1 MCPHVHMHV
10 SLCLSR
16 CLYFCRNWNHDQDTT
31 TTTDTSDD
39 DLVGGL
45 GKFSHKE
52 ISLSHQHWVE
62 QVISAGS
69 FGVHCTEAAEAMHK
83 TCMKLSSQR
92 VRHFRQNRT
101 QKSMLDYLRRYTLFE
116 ELTELQPPPPP
127 VQNARRRQDISV
139 LLPLQCDSGY
149 VLMGHDLQ
157 TVQRQQ
163 QFLHPEVRLARVE
176 LLDMLCERLDLSK
189 TRQTYSCMNR
199 LQWTFGQKLVL
210 PGSTYWATDTQYMCP
225 TSESRSVEVC
235 VSKHVSLCIIS
246 YLLILKRMCPYAS
259 FNMSLY
265 FVTCVLIIY
274 CMCPYNLLRVSLCIF
289 ACDVFTYDARRYPII
304 IDHS

>member
-1 MCPHVHMHV
+1 MLLNMCPYVDKYVSIFIYEYVLMFILICPYVHMHV
-10 SLCLSR
+10 SLCVSR
-16 CLYFCRNWNHDQDTT
+16 CLYFCRSWNHDQDT

-52 ISLSHQHWVE
+52 IGLSHQHWVE

-116 ELTELQPPPPP
+116 ELTKLHPPPP

-157 TVQRQQ
+157 TVARQQ

-176 LLDMLCERLDLSK
+176 ILDMLCERLDLSK

-235 VSKHVSLCIIS
+235 VLVYQS
-246 YLLILKRMCPYAS
+246 MFPYA
-259 FNMSLY
+259 
-265 FVTCVLIIY
+265 
-274 CMCPYNLLRVSLCIF
+274 
-289 ACDVFTYDARRYPII
+289 
-304 IDHS
+304 

>member
-1 MCPHVHMHV
+1 MFVH
-10 SLCLSR
+10 
-16 CLYFCRNWNHDQDTT
+16 FCRSWNHVQDTT
-31 TTTDTSDD
+31 TDDTSDD

-45 GKFSHKE
+45 GKYSHKE
-52 ISLSHQHWVE
+52 ICLSHQHWVD

-116 ELTELQPPPPP
+116 ELTKLHPPPP

-157 TVQRQQ
+157 TVARQQ

-176 LLDMLCERLDLSK
+176 ILDMLCERLDLSK

-235 VSKHVSLCIIS
+235 VLVYRS
-246 YLLILKRMCPYAS
+246 MFPYA
-259 FNMSLY
+259 
-265 FVTCVLIIY
+265 
-274 CMCPYNLLRVSLCIF
+274 
-289 ACDVFTYDARRYPII
+289 
-304 IDHS
+304 